1 MKTKILLIWKS
12 EHSSCPSQALF
23 TSSPI
28 QLFFFCLLVSASAS
42 SGLDSTAREVGNF
55 PGLSL
60 VLDFLHFLQN
70 LLFCFPFAHSKVMW
84 LRETTENDSLK
95 KISIFIF
102 VLYTKNC

>member
-1 MKTKILLIWKS
+1 MEIRAQFMPF
-12 EHSSCPSQALF
+12 SSFVHIFPHPAF
-23 TSSPI
+23 G
-28 QLFFFCLLVSASAS
+28 FFFCLLVSASAS

-95 KISIFIF
+95 KNKYFYICFI
-102 VLYTKNC
+102 Y